1 MEGFW
6 VGGIEHSTWTVVRS
20 QPAVCLCCIT
30 HHSLHNTTGSTGL
43 RPLGFRHAT
52 TRGQRGRE
60 RSGEGDEYVC
70 VCVSVALAFYG
81 MTPLSPQWGVLLTF
95 ISGKRQYTQQNE
107 EIESDTALTHTCP
120 RPLQSF
126 SHVCT
131 NTHTPHNI
139 IWITAN
145 PVFIECFQSKCQ
157 ASGTPLFLCACGA
170 ACHTGSFFLS
180 SCFFIESYDLPAGCP
195 DPNVAPSPRLR
206 AAQQKEIK
214 RSTWLWWRPCNCNEI
229 NQSRGWLDLS
239 HKQEATSRA
248 WRLKGRNKISD
259 GSSTMWQW

>member
-1 MEGFW
+1 M
-6 VGGIEHSTWTVVRS
+6 EHSTWTVVRS

-60 RSGEGDEYVC
+60 RSGEGDECVC

-95 ISGKRQYTQQNE
+95 ISGKRRYTQQNE

-126 SHVCT
+126 SHACT

-145 PVFIECFQSKCQ
+145 LVFIECFQSKCQ
-157 ASGTPLFLCACGA
+157 ASGMPLFLCACGA

-180 SCFFIESYDLPAGCP
+180 SCFFYWLLWPPSWLPRPKHSAQPKATCCTTKRDQTQHVALMKTLQLQWNKSEQGMIGLEPQAGGH
-195 DPNVAPSPRLR
+195 
-206 AAQQKEIK
+206 E
-214 RSTWLWWRPCNCNEI
+214 
-229 NQSRGWLDLS
+229 QSL
-239 HKQEATSRA
+239 ET
-248 WRLKGRNKISD
+248 
-259 GSSTMWQW
+259 